1 MAGTNEE
8 EGGGRTRRF
17 QQRYSFPV
25 CNDACNVESLWIK
38 GIKPDL
44 DIFRT
49 DLLRRITQ
57 EAGRRRLRE
66 NRDRTQARGWRKRAR
81 VVSNVSNAFKSSGGS
96 CDSSFQFI
104 VAPLPK
110 LFTRIILRRP
120 NESLVE
126 RFSRAESTVVGERNT
141 RR

>member
-8 EGGGRTRRF
+8 EGGKGGHDDFNSDVRF
-17 QQRYSFPV
+17 RSVTTP
-25 CNDACNVESLWIK
+25 VESLWIK

-66 NRDRTQARGWRKRAR
+66 NRDRTQARG
-81 VVSNVSNAFKSSGGS
+81 
-96 CDSSFQFI
+96 
-104 VAPLPK
+104 
-110 LFTRIILRRP
+110 
-120 NESLVE
+120 
-126 RFSRAESTVVGERNT
+126 
-141 RR
+141 